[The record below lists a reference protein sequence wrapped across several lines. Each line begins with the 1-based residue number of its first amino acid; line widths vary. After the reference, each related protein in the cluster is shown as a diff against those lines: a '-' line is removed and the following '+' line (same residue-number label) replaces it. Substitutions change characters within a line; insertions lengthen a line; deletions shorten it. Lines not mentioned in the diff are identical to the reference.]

1 MRGLLLG
8 LASLLSLAV
17 LVTPLDLRAAEQT
30 TVRAVLPWDG
40 AGRIFHIGTDTLLFL
55 GAIDGVIYVETATGE
70 FDQAFAQCPITQKLV
85 VSTGQTSASGYCM
98 ITQSPEDTVFAELSC
113 EGQVGGCEGVFTV
126 TGGTGR
132 FDGISGSS
140 RMIVRSPLQAL
151 ARDVGSGSELRVTS
165 GIMLLPELTFT
176 IPGKR

>member
-8 LASLLSLAV
+8 LGLILSLAV
-17 LVTPLDLRAAEQT
+17 LVTPLDLRAAEQN
-30 TVRAVLPWDG
+30 TVRAVLPWHG
-40 AGRIFHIGTDTLLFL
+40 AGRVFHVATDTMLFL
-55 GAIDGVIYVETATGE
+55 GAIDGVVYVETAAGE
-70 FDQAFAQCPITQKLV
+70 FDQAFAQCPITQKIV
-85 VSTGQTSASGYCM
+85 VSKGQTTGSGYCM

-113 EGQVGGCEGVFTV
+113 EGQVGGCEGVFTL

-140 RMIVRSPLQAL
+140 KMIVRSPLQAL
-151 ARDVGSGSELRVTS
+151 ARDVGSGSELRVTF
-165 GIMLLPELTFT
+165 GIMLLDELTFT